1 MEAVVRVKQKRSG
14 VEETLRFLYYETLKA
29 YKTFSSSQTRECI
42 EKNLESSVEFLKEF
56 KKDRFNTG
64 AIISSSNI
72 LAKYIT
78 DIANLKEKKTIVELG
93 SGTGVFTKK
102 ITEKLCD
109 DATFFALELNE
120 FFVAKTKQN
129 CPEAKVYHADAK
141 QIQDYLIKNDKTL
154 CDCVISGLPWSCFE
168 EKRQRELIDN
178 IYDSLEDGGEFLTFA
193 YIQSSFLP
201 QGIKFKRLLEEKF
214 EVTIQTKTVWL
225 NLPSA
230 FVYVCTK

>member
-1 MEAVVRVKQKRSG
+1 
-14 VEETLRFLYYETLKA
+14 LYYKTLKA
-29 YKTFSSSQTRECI
+29 Y
-42 EKNLESSVEFLKEF
+42 
-56 KKDRFNTG
+56 
-64 AIISSSNI
+64 
-72 LAKYIT
+72 
-78 DIANLKEKKTIVELG
+78 
-93 SGTGVFTKK
+93 
-102 ITEKLCD
+102 
-109 DATFFALELNE
+109 
-120 FFVAKTKQN
+120 
-129 CPEAKVYHADAK
+129 
-141 QIQDYLIKNDKTL
+141 KTL

-225 NLPSA
+225 NLPPA